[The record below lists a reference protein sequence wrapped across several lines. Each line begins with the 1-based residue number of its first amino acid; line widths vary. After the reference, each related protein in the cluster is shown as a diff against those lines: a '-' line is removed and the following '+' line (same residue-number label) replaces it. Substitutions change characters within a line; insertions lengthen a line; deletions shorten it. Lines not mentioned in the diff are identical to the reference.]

1 MPDLSKITVDGTD
14 YNVKDA
20 VARADAAEAKQ
31 KAWDAVGAVNMIE
44 QGLQY
49 DLQGINARITAE
61 VGGLRT
67 EYQAGDSAL
76 RTEYQME
83 IQAAANG
90 ESMARQTA
98 DQALEAKTEKTQSS
112 VDVMRGDFEAMVDVK
127 DHFTAYD
134 RTSSA
139 VTVIPDTWY
148 NWDGKEHA
156 NNTSYITFYMRMT
169 ENCKVYSVVS
179 STTGFCVVF
188 SAQPFSQATRVQGW
202 DKNIWPEEPFTVEA
216 GQYVAVS
223 ARTSETINAQL
234 FVSPASERTVT
245 VKPSA
250 IPKNVLDI
258 PSAQMPTD
266 ALLYADRLPS
276 YYIDRPA
283 NPASFQDAMGY
294 IDRKIAAIPSK
305 GKQFIFITD
314 THWAGNEKHSTDLI
328 QYVRKR
334 TGIRKVVFGGDVFG
348 AYNTKYE
355 AAAVAADYLNQA
367 KRAFGQDWIPVMGD
381 HDNNTVNA
389 PADAFLPYSVI
400 SPLFVDTL
408 ERTEDFHC
416 CQPVEKLS
424 QFATVGS
431 EDYNEA
437 LEFFKT
443 VYYVDDNQDKIR
455 YISLN
460 CGNGGGRGAMYN
472 IFGESGSP
480 LLRLQLHWLADTL
493 MHTPAGYDVAV
504 MCHKMTDGFAG
515 NAAKALQALLTL
527 FLRKEPGTVKPIPS
541 AAGTEAID
549 AWIPRSTTFDF
560 SGAPDVG
567 RLFCLMGHSH
577 YDSLMVFGQ
586 TGGAFGYAQF
596 TASGS
601 TITQYDHSM
610 EAQNLQ
616 IPIINTTTDSL
627 GAINTGTAPSGAVIP
642 PMTADTVTE
651 QAFDVVTITDSAIIL
666 TRFGAGDD
674 RTLYLAQ
681 EPAQEG

>member
-20 VARADAAEAKQ
+20 VARAEAAEATQ
-31 KAWDAVGAVNMIE
+31 KSRDAVGTVNMIA
-44 QGLQY
+44 QSISY
-49 DLQGINARITAE
+49 DFQEIRSDIAMRE
-61 VGGLRT
+61 
-67 EYQAGDSAL
+67 SAL
-76 RTEYQME
+76 RTEYK
-83 IQAAANG
+83 AADDMLKLDLQGDITG
-90 ESMARQTA
+90 ESIARQIA

-148 NWDGKEHA
+148 NWDGKEHT
-156 NNTSYITFYMRMT
+156 NTSYITFYMRMT

-179 STTGFCVVF
+179 STIGFCVVF
-188 SAQPFSQATRVQGW
+188 SAQPFSQTTRVQGW

-294 IDRKIAAIPSK
+294 IDRKIAAIPK
-305 GKQFIFITD
+305 HGKQFIFIAD

-348 AYNTKYE
+348 GYNTKYE

-416 CQPVEKLS
+416 CQPGEKLS

-437 LEFFKT
+437 MAFFRT

-460 CGNGGGRGAMYN
+460 CGNNGDRGAMYN
-472 IFGESGSP
+472 IFGESGAS

-493 MHTPAGYDVAV
+493 MHTPTGYDVIV
-504 MCHKMTDGFAG
+504 ICHKLNYGFAG
-515 NAAKALQALLTL
+515 NAGKALEALLTL

-541 AAGTEAID
+541 ASTDAIN

-560 SGAPDVG
+560 SEAPDVG
-567 RLFCLMGHSH
+567 RIICLMGHTH
-577 YDSLMVFGQ
+577 YDSLAVFGQ
-586 TGGAFGYAQF
+586 TNGAFDYDAF
-596 TASGS
+596 VSSGT

-674 RTLYLAQ
+674 RTLYFAQ
-681 EPAQEG
+681 EPTQEG